1 MFLLDGREETIVFWR
16 GGGIPGGYGR
26 LLVEGAPWVGRW
38 KRIQGDARNRFCQSP
53 GGRVGYTRPPRLDVI
68 LDT

>member
-53 GGRVGYTRPPRLDVI
+53 GGAGGLYETSSPRCN
-68 LDT
+68 T